1 MTIVQLARHL
11 LRRRG
16 MSRIT
21 AMRRRSVRSILGF
34 LTGSP
39 DHRGAAVLAAASLA
53 LMVTACDSGQL
64 TGSTGVHPTPNM
76 CATVGCAPAPLCGND
91 CQATCGCCS
100 CTPGERNGNL
110 VCAAAGC
117 YAEALTI
124 DGGAD
129 AADAAADGGS
139 VCSLPF
145 EAGPCEAA
153 IGVYAFVDGAC
164 VPRTYGGCQGNGNRF
179 STLEECTAKC
189 GGSPASG
196 ECPPN
201 RVSREICLSC
211 GLAGGCAKTATTC
224 ALVCDAD
231 AGSAVCADA
240 GFSCYQGV
248 CQAAFCI

>member
-1 MTIVQLARHL
+1 MP
-11 LRRRG
+11 G
-16 MSRIT
+16 IT
-21 AMRRRSVRSILGF
+21 AMRRRPVRSILGF
-34 LTGSP
+34 LTRSP

-53 LMVTACDSGQL
+53 LFVAACDSRQL
-64 TGSTGVHPTPNM
+64 TGSPGVHPTPSM
-76 CATVGCAPAPLCGND
+76 CATVGCGPPPMCRTG
-91 CQATCGCCS
+91 CQAQCGCCT
-100 CTPGERNGNL
+100 CTPGDRIGDL
-110 VCAAAGC
+110 VCTSAGC
-117 YAEALTI
+117 YEPAPAF
-124 DGGAD
+124 DAGAD
-129 AADAAADGGS
+129 AADGGS

-153 IGVYAFVDGAC
+153 IGVYAFVNGSC
-164 VPRTYGGCQGNGNRF
+164 VQRTYGGCQGNGNRF
-179 STLEECTAKC
+179 ATLEECLSTC
-189 GGSPASG
+189 GGDAGSG